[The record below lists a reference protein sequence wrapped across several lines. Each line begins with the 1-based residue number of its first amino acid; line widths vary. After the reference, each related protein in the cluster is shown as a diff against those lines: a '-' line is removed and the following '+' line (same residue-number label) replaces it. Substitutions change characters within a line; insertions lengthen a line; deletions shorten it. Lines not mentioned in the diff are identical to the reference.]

1 MRTRRFADISFLIT
15 IGLLVLAGIFF
26 LSSASTAVS
35 AKKFD
40 TIYYYTLRQL
50 LWVAVGIISFFI
62 AQAIPYRWYKA
73 ATPFFFAA
81 ALMLLGLVFVPG
93 LGVAFGGARRW
104 INLGFTTVQPAELA
118 KLATVLAL
126 AWWYD
131 RIRQKI
137 LTLSYGLLPTLAI
150 IGAAVGLIILQP
162 DLGTAIIITGAAL
175 AVYLVA
181 GAHWRHILIC
191 IGLGFAALL
200 ILMQIAPYRLNR
212 LTVFIHPETDPL
224 GIGFQVRQ
232 AAISI
237 GSGGFWGLGYGSA
250 QQRPNFLPEPIGD
263 SIFAII
269 GEEFGFVGVV
279 VLISLYLIFLW
290 RGIVIIRKAD
300 DLFAK
305 LVGAGI
311 ITTIV
316 TQAFI
321 NMGAISGLFPLTGV
335 PLPFISYG
343 GTSLVATFIGLG
355 IVYQIAKKS

>member
-237 GSGGFWGLGYGSA
+237 GSGGSA